1 MINSPNEGEG
11 AFAQVKKVTNKKTK
25 TVRAMKILDKKN
37 IPALEE
43 EKFISEIQVLK
54 QLDHPHILKL
64 YEFYQDAKNYYII
77 MELCTGGELFDQII
91 NKGSF
96 SEKEATYVMKQLLSA
111 IRYAHN
117 HNIVHR

>member
-1 MINSPNEGEG
+1 
-11 AFAQVKKVTNKKTK
+11 
-25 TVRAMKILDKKN
+25 MKILDKKN